1 MLERTFLHL
10 PGVGPKRELMIWR
23 TGVRHWRDF
32 LELGQ
37 GRLPAGLWSAGRP
50 LVERCL
56 ACLERPGGLA
66 ELAGLIPT
74 AEHWR
79 FYPSLTRVVYLDI
92 ETGGD
97 QDDWGG
103 GAGGGL
109 YDGPRGGQFG
119 AGYNMWLINDAMKE
133 YDVVVTFAG
142 STFDLPVLRQ
152 AFHNLIMPPV
162 HIDLRWPLKRLGH
175 AGGLKRIERRLG
187 LARPEQVRDLSGFDA
202 LRLWQEHL
210 AGSPEALATLKLYNA
225 MDVINLA
232 PLLKLT
238 VEQMGQRLLGRL
250 G

>member
-1 MLERTFLHL
+1 MLESTFLHL

-23 TGVRHWRDF
+23 AGVRHWRDF

-37 GRLPAGLWSAGRP
+37 SRLPAGLWEAGRP
-50 LVERCL
+50 LVERSQ

-66 ELAGLIPT
+66 ELAGLIPA

-79 FYPSLTRVVYLDI
+79 FYPRLGRVVYLDI

-97 QDDWGG
+97 PQDWGG
-103 GAGGGL
+103 VTVVGL
-109 YDGPRGGQFG
+109 YDGQRVEQFV
-119 AGYNMWLINDAMKE
+119 ADHNMWLINDAMKE

-152 AFHNLIMPPV
+152 AFGNLIIPPV
-162 HIDLRWPLKRLGH
+162 HIDLRWPLKRLGYS
-175 AGGLKRIERRLG
+175 GGLKRIERRLG
-187 LARPEQVRDLSGFDA
+187 LGRPEPVRDLSGFDA

-210 AGSPEALATLKLYNA
+210 AGDHQALETLLLYNA

-238 VEQMGQRLLGRL
+238 VEQMAQRLLGRL